1 MYEKILKKFKN
12 FKSNFF
18 LNHDIS
24 KSTWFQTGGK
34 VDVFC
39 VVNDI
44 KELQIILKNIG
55 NIPCT
60 VIGAGSNILVRDAG
74 YKGLIIKLGK
84 TFNNLSIKENKIIV
98 GAGLLDSNLS
108 KFAYLNSIKN
118 FEFFSGIPG
127 SIGGAIKM
135 NAGCFGSETKDFL
148 RKVTLINKE
157 NGEITSVKKDELQL
171 SYRESN
177 LRDIVLEASFD
188 IEIGIQ
194 KKIKEKMEAIKKTR
208 EVTQPLKTKTS
219 GSTFKN
225 PKGNYAAEL
234 IENSDCKNL
243 KVGDAIVSNKHSNFL
258 INCGNATAGEIEEL
272 GNLIIKKV
280 KKKFDITLQ
289 WEIHIIGDN
298 N

>member
-18 LNHDIS
+18 LNYDSS
-24 KSTWFQTGGK
+24 KSTWFQTGGT
-34 VDVFC
+34 VDIFC

-44 KELQIILKNIG
+44 KELQIILKNID

-60 VIGAGSNILVRDAG
+60 VIGAGSNILVREAG

-84 TFNNLSIKENKIIV
+84 TFNNLSIKDNKIIV
-98 GAGLLDSNLS
+98 GAGILDSNLS

-148 RKVTLINKE
+148 RKVTIINKK

-177 LRDIVLEASFD
+177 LRDIVLDASFD
-188 IEIGIQ
+188 IEIGNQ
-194 KKIKEKMEAIKKTR
+194 KKIKEKMETIKKTR
-208 EVTQPLKTKTS
+208 EATQPLKTKTS

-225 PKGNYAAEL
+225 PKGYYAAEL
-234 IENSDCKNL
+234 IENSDCKDL

-272 GNLIIKKV
+272 GNLIIQKV
-280 KKKFDITLQ
+280 KKKFNITLQ